1 MPAQTGNDILSW
13 LLPIGMIV
21 VLFAVMILPQRK
33 KNKAVQKMLNEIKPG
48 DKVRTIGGLYGKV
61 SKVDDKTVTIEVGPD
76 KVKMPFVKSAIA
88 TVDNSPDTTEAD
100 SLSIDA
106 AKE

>member
-1 MPAQTGNDILSW
+1 MPEGEANNIISW
-13 LLPIGMIV
+13 LLPVAMIV
-21 VLFAVMILPQRK
+21 ILFAVMILPQRK
-33 KNKAVQKMLNEIKPG
+33 KNKQVQKMLSEIKAG

-61 SKVDDKTVTIEVGPD
+61 VKTDDRTITIEVGPD

-88 TVDNSPDTTEAD
+88 TVDNSPDSTEAD
-100 SLSIDA
+100 SLSVDS